1 MKTLLVATTPEAQDS
16 ILKNLGGSFEIIF
29 CTSMQDAFAALIGPV
44 DLIACSIHF
53 GEGAVYD
60 LLRYVKSSPD
70 TKTIPFVAIYGSDVT
85 LSSPMRQSIE
95 IATRALGA
103 DAFVEL
109 ARWSARSGEVK
120 AYEKLMGIMNDLMA
134 DAADK
139 SNWA

>member
-1 MKTLLVATTPEAQDS
+1 MKTLLVATTPEAQDAV
-16 ILKNLGGSFEIIF
+16 LKNLGGHFEIIF

-44 DLIACSIHF
+44 DLIACSMHF

-60 LLRYVKSSPD
+60 LLRYVKSLPD
-70 TKTIPFVAIYGSDVT
+70 TKTIPFVAIYGSDAM
-85 LSSPMRQSIE
+85 LSALTRQSIE

-103 DAFVEL
+103 EAFVEL
-109 ARWSARSGEVK
+109 SRWSARWGEVK
-120 AYEKLMGIMNDLMA
+120 AYEKLMGIMNNLMA